1 MIKVELENWNEKE
14 LQKAVVNK
22 VFETVIARE
31 FKLYGNIPEEGCY
44 TPYDKFKNQIA
55 NLVADRFFKYLINNE
70 DITSRIDK
78 AIENAENAIVA
89 SYMKDKRDK

>member
-1 MIKVELENWNEKE
+1 MIEIKLEDWNEKE

-31 FKLYGNIPEEGCY
+31 FKLHGDIPEEGCY

-55 NLVADRFFKYLINNE
+55 NLVADRFFNYLINN
-70 DITSRIDK
+70 
-78 AIENAENAIVA
+78 
-89 SYMKDKRDK
+89 

>member
-31 FKLYGNIPEEGCY
+31 FKLHGNISEEGCY

-55 NLVADRFFKYLINNE
+55 NLVADRFFNYLINNE

-78 AIENAENAIVA
+78 AIDNAEKAIIA
-89 SYMKDKRDK
+89 SYMKDIMNK